1 MDADEVLRSRL
12 SLTPKSV
19 PALRP
24 QLDQVRKRARTRHR
38 RRRAVAGASATI
50 LLAGVGL
57 PIWLLSGL
65 GGPAPSHVL
74 ITPSPSLRPVLVASI
89 DVRGSVDLV
98 VGEHAIWVAGFRV
111 VSRVD
116 PVSSDVVATVKTPG
130 TGDYSR
136 LAVGFGAVWVT
147 AGQGRVYRIDPN
159 NDRVLATI
167 HVGGSVEGIETGGG
181 YVWVTRPTGAV
192 GDLIKIDPAT
202 NRVAGDPIKVGPSP
216 IAVAYGFG
224 AVWVTNTS
232 PPSVVRVDPL
242 SGSVASLG
250 FTGIVGVGPDS
261 LWVASD
267 DSVARVD
274 PNTGTVTA
282 SIQVPRAQTLAVGE
296 GRVWVLAAPKSSSP
310 TLFYP
315 IKHTAALWEI
325 DPATNAIVGR
335 AVRLDAL
342 QPIALA
348 VGEAAVWVADYSSGS
363 VSHFGLEL

>member
-12 SLTPKSV
+12 SLTPKSG

-38 RRRAVAGASATI
+38 RRRAVAGASAAI

-57 PIWLLSGL
+57 PIWLAIRTRWSR
-65 GGPAPSHVL
+65 
-74 ITPSPSLRPVLVASI
+74 SL
-89 DVRGSVDLV
+89 
-98 VGEHAIWVAGFRV
+98 
-111 VSRVD
+111 SRVD
-116 PVSSDVVATVKTPG
+116 QSITGLAPRPCGKHRRARRCRSRRRRACHLGRRLPCGESHRPRQQRRGCHRQDPG
-130 TGDYSR
+130 SGDYSR

-147 AGQGRVYRIDPN
+147 AGQGRVYRINPN
-159 NDRVLATI
+159 NDQVLATI
-167 HVGGSVEGIETGGG
+167 QVDGSVQGIETGGG

-202 NRVAGDPIKVGPSP
+202 NRVAGAPIKVGPGP

-224 AVWVTNTS
+224 ALWVTNTS
-232 PPSVVRVDPL
+232 PPSVVQVDPV
-242 SGSVASLG
+242 SGNVASLG

-267 DSVARVD
+267 DSVARFD
-274 PNTGTVTA
+274 PNTGTVTHR
-282 SIQVPRAQTLAVGE
+282 SRFLARKSVGE
-296 GRVWVLAAPKSSSP
+296 GRVWVLASPKSSSP

-348 VGEAAVWVADYSSGS
+348 VGEGAVCVADYSSGS
-363 VSHFGLEL
+363 VSHFGLER